1 MKKPK
6 VAVLIDWYL
15 PGFRAGG
22 PVKSCHNLVS
32 SLKHKIDFEVI
43 TTNVDFG
50 ETSPYPNISPNQWIE
65 QDAIKIYYF
74 SKENL
79 SFSKLKALLKE
90 RSYDFIYLNSL
101 FSIPFTVFPLVL
113 SRFFS
118 LKSKI
123 ILAPRG
129 MLRKSALAIKPT
141 KKKVFLTIWKLLNL
155 SRAVIFQA
163 TDEQE
168 LNDIS
173 KKFPKKE
180 IRFASNLP
188 YLNFEYSSPLQKES
202 CKARLAFISRISVV
216 KGLHIFLEQLAQT
229 KIESEIIFDIFGP
242 IEDENYWHSCLEII
256 AKMPKNIQVQRR
268 GTLSYHEVSE
278 KLFEYHFF
286 ILTTA
291 GENFGHAIFE
301 AFSAGKPVLIS
312 DQTPWTKL
320 QEKNIGWD
328 IDLAQ
333 AKVIQDIIVE
343 MVEMNNE
350 IYQKMSDSTFN
361 FAKKYA
367 ENEQLIQDSLNLFS

>member
-79 SFSKLKALLKE
+79 SFSKLKTLLKE

-129 MLRKSALAIKPT
+129 MLHKGALAIKPT
-141 KKKVFLTIWKLLNL
+141 KKKLFIFTWKLLKL
-155 SRAVIFQA
+155 TKSISFQA
-163 TDEQE
+163 TDRQE
-168 LNDIS
+168 FLDIQYNF
-173 KKFPKKE
+173 KKANIKS
-180 IRFASNLP
+180 ASNLP
-188 YLNFEYSSPLQKES
+188 FLKFLEPKIIEKQSDSVKLV
-202 CKARLAFISRISVV
+202 FISRISRK

-242 IEDENYWHSCLEII
+242 IEDENYWQRCLDII
-256 AKMPKNIQVQRR
+256 AKMPKNIQVQRK
-268 GTLSYHEVSE
+268 GSLSYREVSE
-278 KLFEYHFF
+278 KLAEYHFF

-312 DQTPWTKL
+312 DQTPWTKP

-350 IYQKMSDSTFN
+350 IYQKMSDSAFN

-367 ENEQLIQDSLNLFS
+367 KNEQLIQDSLNLFS